1 MSAREVVIT
10 HAVRTPIGKFLGT
23 LAPLSAVELGTHAV
37 SALMSKAKLEGDEVD
52 EVLIGQA
59 RQLGSGPNPARQV
72 TIHAGVSQAC
82 PAMTM
87 NRACGSG
94 LQSIWTARQSILL
107 GEADIVVAGGMES
120 MTNMPFLLP
129 KMRFGYRLGHAKLLD
144 GSYSDGFECR
154 LANVPMGMTAEYL
167 AEEFEI
173 SRDEQD
179 AYALRS
185 FERWEAAEDA
195 GRFDD
200 ERVAIELTDRKGNVS
215 SFAHD
220 EHGRR
225 GLTLE
230 KIGKLP
236 PVFKS
241 DGTVHAGNSSGI
253 TDGAAA
259 VLVTTREIAAQ
270 RGWPVLATISAGKL
284 AGVEPERMGIGPVP
298 AINELCASLDKK
310 IDDFDLVEL
319 NEAFAAQVIA
329 CDREISFP
337 ADRLNVNGGAIAL
350 GHPIG
355 CTGARIVVTLLHE
368 MQRRD
373 AKLGMAT
380 LCMSGGMGMA
390 VAFER

>member
-1 MSAREVVIT
+1 MTAREVVIT
-10 HAVRTPIGKFLGT
+10 HAVRSPIGKFLGS

-37 SALMSKAKLEGDEVD
+37 RSLLAQAGLDGEDVD

-72 TIHAGVSQAC
+72 VIKAGISKTC

-94 LQSIWTARQSILL
+94 LQSIWSARQSILL

-129 KMRFGYRLGHAKLLD
+129 KMRLGYRLGHEKVLD

-173 SRDEQD
+173 SRTEQD
-179 AYALRS
+179 EYALRS
-185 FERWEAAEDA
+185 FERWESAEDA

-200 ERVAIELTDRKGNVS
+200 ERVALELSDRKGNTT
-215 SFAHD
+215 SFAQD

-225 GLTLE
+225 GLTID

-236 PVFKS
+236 PVFKD
-241 DGTVHAGNSSGI
+241 DGSVHAGNSSGI

-259 VLVTTREIAAQ
+259 VLVCTREIAEQ
-270 RGWPVLATISAGKL
+270 RGWPILASIRDGKL

-298 AINELCASLDKK
+298 AVQALCASLDKK
-310 IDDFDLVEL
+310 VDDFDLVEL

-329 CDREISFP
+329 CDRELRFP

-355 CTGARIVVTLLHE
+355 CTGTRIVVTLLHE